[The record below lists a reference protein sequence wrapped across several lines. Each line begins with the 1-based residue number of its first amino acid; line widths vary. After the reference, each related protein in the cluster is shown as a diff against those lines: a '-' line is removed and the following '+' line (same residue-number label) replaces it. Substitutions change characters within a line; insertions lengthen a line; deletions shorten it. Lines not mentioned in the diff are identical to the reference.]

1 MVESRKRE
9 QISEKRN
16 KRGEGKEL
24 KEGQKYAGG
33 KLRKK
38 RLKTSRKRDYAED
51 VLSSFLWCFLSNEAV
66 N

>member
-38 RLKTSRKRDYAED
+38 RLKTSRKEIMQRT
-51 VLSSFLWCFLSNEAV
+51 SSPHFCGVF
-66 N
+66 